1 MSNSLQNFEQWRQF
15 LETEG
20 AVFDDNGRIHHFGD
34 LKGQAS
40 HALQEGV
47 IIPLTGLGMLTFNG
61 GQPDKL
67 LQGQVTCDIRQ
78 LTEKRALFGSYC
90 SIKGRMQSSFE
101 AIRRSPDS
109 IQLLMARSCIEP
121 TAAQLSKFVPFFRTQ
136 MQDDSDHWV
145 ALGITGKETP
155 ALIKA
160 RLGGWPEQTY
170 EWHSLDETGF
180 IMRLPGQKPRAL
192 VMVPVT
198 QAQAIWQQLAS
209 SIRPVG
215 EPVWTLLEIQSGIVH
230 VTDSL
235 ADQFL
240 PQMLN
245 YQALGAVNFKK
256 GCYSG
261 QEVVARAQF
270 RGQVKKRLYRA
281 QLSGQEQ
288 PDRLAEVVNQTGRKV
303 GQIVRAAPD
312 AHGQI
317 QALLVLNTTAEDDE
331 LALAAAPQNS
341 LNLLKLPYDPYSRA
355 DQAG

>member
-1 MSNSLQNFEQWRQF
+1 MSDSPQNFEQWRQF
-15 LETEG
+15 LQAEG
-20 AVFDDNGRIHHFGD
+20 AVFDDDGRVQHFGD
-34 LKGQAS
+34 LEGQAG
-40 HALQEGV
+40 HALQESV
-47 IIPLTGLGMLTFNG
+47 IIPLTGLGMLTLNG

-78 LTEKRALFGSYC
+78 LTENRALFGSYC
-90 SIKGRMQSSFE
+90 SIKGRMQASFE
-101 AIRRSPDS
+101 AVRRTPEH
-109 IQLLMARSCIEP
+109 IQLLMARSCIQHTE
-121 TAAQLSKFVPFFRTQ
+121 TQLSKFVPFFRTQ
-136 MQDDSDHWV
+136 MQNESDDWV
-145 ALGITGKETP
+145 ALGITGKEAP

-160 RLGGWPEQTY
+160 RLGGWPETPY
-170 EWHSLDETGF
+170 EWHSLDHTGF
-180 IMRLPGQKPRAL
+180 VMRLPGQKPRAL

-198 QAQAIWQQLAS
+198 QARETWQQLAS
-209 SIRPVG
+209 SVRPVG

-245 YQALGAVNFKK
+245 YQALGAVSFKK

-288 PDRLAEVVNQTGRKV
+288 PARLAEVVNQDGRKV
-303 GQIVRAAPD
+303 GQIVRAASD

-317 QALLVLNTTAEDDE
+317 QALLVLNTAAEEDD
-331 LALAAAPQNS
+331 LALATTPQNT

-355 DQAG
+355 DQA